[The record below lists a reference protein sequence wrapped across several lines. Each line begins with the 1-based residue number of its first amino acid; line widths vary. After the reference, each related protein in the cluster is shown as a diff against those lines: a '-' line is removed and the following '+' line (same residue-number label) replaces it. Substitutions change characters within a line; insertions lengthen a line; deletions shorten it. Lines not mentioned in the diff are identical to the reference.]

1 MRSAGRRAT
10 TSCAERQPPAPP
22 LPRQQPP
29 TMARPEPACASAP
42 YVPHAGHAGSPGRL
56 HVLRTCRAIGQ
67 AHLIQRSEQRD
78 TRLRAVCARR
88 LLGPQRRMPERRA
101 LLGYAGTAPQRRMPE
116 RRALLGCAGTAPQ
129 RRMPER
135 RALLGC
141 TGTAPQRRMPERRA
155 LLGCAGTAP
164 QQRRAVRRGT
174 QRGEAVRQ
182 QSGRRGVQRVARR
195 SEWRRAQN
203 GQMRSERRDAL
214 ESGEAFRAERHS
226 ERRGIHGML
235 RFRAARHSDAAEA
248 AQSAPVQTSEL
259 VSWTLEAFR

>member
-22 LPRQQPP
+22 VPRQQPP

-67 AHLIQRSEQRD
+67 AHLIQHSEQRD

-101 LLGYAGTAPQRRMPE
+101 LLGYA
-116 RRALLGCAGTAPQ
+116 
-129 RRMPER
+129 
-135 RALLGC
+135 
-141 TGTAPQRRMPERRA
+141 GTAPQRRMPERRA

>member
-22 LPRQQPP
+22 VPRPP
-29 TMARPEPACASAP
+29 PPPMARPEPACASAP

-88 LLGPQRRMPERRA
+88 LLG
-101 LLGYAGTAPQRRMPE
+101 
-116 RRALLGCAGTAPQ
+116 PQ

-248 AQSAPVQTSEL
+248 AQSAPV
-259 VSWTLEAFR
+259 

>member
-88 LLGPQRRMPERRA
+88 LLG
-101 LLGYAGTAPQRRMPE
+101 
-116 RRALLGCAGTAPQ
+116 
-129 RRMPER
+129 
-135 RALLGC
+135 
-141 TGTAPQRRMPERRA
+141 PQRRMPERRA

-248 AQSAPVQTSEL
+248 AQSAPV
-259 VSWTLEAFR
+259 